1 MTDGVQAS
9 LILCV
14 GICSLCA
21 VYTLYTVHNMKID
34 TVNTVHEDLNYYL
47 RKDDLERFENFSDE
61 EKERIIKYWNSKIA
75 EKIQKLAD
83 DVNNLSKEDFIKLNN
98 LIVRRGYDDSRN

>member
-1 MTDGVQAS
+1 MTDGVQTS

-14 GICSLCA
+14 GICALCTM
-21 VYTLYTVHNMKID
+21 YTLYTVHNMKID
-34 TVNTVHEDLNYYL
+34 TINTVHKDLSYYL

-75 EKIQKLAD
+75 KKIQKLAD